1 MRSIHDEFGIRSSSS
16 SHLPT
21 SHDQPTQPSGKNLPK
36 VVNSVVWTRQL
47 QAKITDTLA
56 TAEALLGDLSE
67 FHKFKTETVDFRDEL
82 KDYQREQFD
91 SWSRHVLASINHP
104 SEPLRYSD
112 CMCFVVTIYC
122 YHMQS

>member
-1 MRSIHDEFGIRSSSS
+1 MRSIRDEFGIKSSSS
-16 SHLPT
+16 SHEP
-21 SHDQPTQPSGKNLPK
+21 SIQPSGKNLPR
-36 VVNSVVWTRQL
+36 VVNNVVWTRQL

-56 TAEALLGDLSE
+56 TTEALLGDLSG

-104 SEPLRYSD
+104 TEPLR
-112 CMCFVVTIYC
+112 CV
-122 YHMQS
+122 